1 MTMENTTGQ
10 TQNLDTKTLLLSI
23 DFKVCEEKKKT
34 NNKLTKRPISQL
46 VDRLGCA
53 IGKKIAK

>member
-23 DFKVCEEKKKT
+23 DFKVCEEKK